1 MRTTFAVVAALLT
14 ATQAIHIQSL
24 DEFEDRKAELATLR
38 ENELESKWT
47 SRIDNYDPNMDQEM
61 ASDVLQNLRRQYA
74 IKKLEDKLANS
85 SPKVFSDFTDFDTTK
100 TMLYTLRKEQA
111 EIDGK
116 LEALRPND
124 FDGTA

>member
-61 ASDVLQNLRRQYA
+61 ASDVL
-74 IKKLEDKLANS
+74 
-85 SPKVFSDFTDFDTTK
+85 
-100 TMLYTLRKEQA
+100 
-111 EIDGK
+111 
-116 LEALRPND
+116 
-124 FDGTA
+124 